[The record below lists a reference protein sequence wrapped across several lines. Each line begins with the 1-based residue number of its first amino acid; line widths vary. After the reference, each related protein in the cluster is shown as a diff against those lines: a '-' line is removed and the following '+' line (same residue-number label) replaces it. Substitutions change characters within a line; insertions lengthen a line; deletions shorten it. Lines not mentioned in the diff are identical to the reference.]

1 MNKTILKLPIYN
13 CPAQGYNNHQQ
24 MMLLQSLF
32 NVKTEYE
39 SLCGR
44 VQVPTDG
51 IVHDPRK
58 RLIW

>member
-1 MNKTILKLPIYN
+1 
-13 CPAQGYNNHQQ
+13 
-24 MMLLQSLF
+24 MLLQSQLD
-32 NVKTEYE
+32 KESK

-44 VQVPTDG
+44 VQAPTDG

>member
-1 MNKTILKLPIYN
+1 M
-13 CPAQGYNNHQQ
+13 Q

-32 NVKTEYE
+32 KTEYE

-51 IVHDPRK
+51 IVHDPRL
-58 RLIW
+58 RLIR